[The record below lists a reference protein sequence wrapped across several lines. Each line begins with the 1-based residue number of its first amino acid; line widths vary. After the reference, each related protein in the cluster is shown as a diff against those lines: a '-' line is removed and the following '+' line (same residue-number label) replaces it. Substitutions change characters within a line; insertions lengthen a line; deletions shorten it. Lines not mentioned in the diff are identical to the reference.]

1 MIVSAH
7 TLVRK
12 PFHTLEL
19 NFQTH
24 KKNNLT
30 RANDSVSRKAHVT
43 LTIERANSI
52 RAISIDMAII

>member
-7 TLVRK
+7 TLVQK
-12 PFHTLEL
+12 PFHTLAL
-19 NFQTH
+19 NFQTQ
-24 KKNNLT
+24 KKNLT
-30 RANDSVSRKAHVT
+30 RANNSVSRKAHVT